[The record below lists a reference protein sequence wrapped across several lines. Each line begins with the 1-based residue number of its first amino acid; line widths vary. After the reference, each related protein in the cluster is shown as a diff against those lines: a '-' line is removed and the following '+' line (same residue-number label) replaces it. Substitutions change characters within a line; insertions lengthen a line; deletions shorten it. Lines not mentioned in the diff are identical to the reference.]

1 MVVTARNIRRAHIR
15 RLDTLSRNECAAPNC
30 TRALIAHDQETIISK
45 ICHIEAAKA
54 NGPRYNP
61 NMTDDDRR
69 HFNNLILLCDEC
81 HSIIDNKDNESMY
94 PVSLL
99 REWKKEHES
108 TTILLLNS
116 KGSLLKLALDAIA
129 SADFEDHQN
138 DVISTPQVFKIENKL
153 KYNSVIR
160 NRALLDEYKVF
171 YKKIGSLY
179 AELEAQGSFK
189 KENLLRNIKKIYLKI
204 RGKYVGN
211 SNNSLAIIQSNADNI
226 IEDIEEK
233 LIESCDSYH
242 STYEEDIS
250 FGVSIIM
257 VDAFMRC
264 KILEEPPK
272 Q

>member
-1 MVVTARNIRRAHIR
+1 MAEKARQYKSSHIR
-15 RLDTLSRNECAAPNC
+15 RLDTLSKNKCAAPDC
-30 TRALIAHDQETIISK
+30 TRALIARDRETIISK
-45 ICHIEAAKA
+45 ICHIEAAKE

-81 HSIIDNKDNESMY
+81 HSIIDNKENETAY

-108 TTILLLNS
+108 KTILILNS
-116 KGSLLKLALDAIA
+116 RGSLLKLAIDAIA
-129 SADFEDHQN
+129 SADLEGYQN
-138 DVISTPQVFKIENKL
+138 DNGSIPEVFNIENKIE
-153 KYNSVIR
+153 YNSVVR
-160 NRALLDEYKVF
+160 NKELIDEYKVF
-171 YKKIGSLY
+171 YAKIASLY
-179 AELEAQGSFK
+179 DELETQGSFK
-189 KENLLRNIKKIYLKI
+189 KENLLRNIRKIYLKI

-211 SNNSLAIIQSNADNI
+211 SGNAIEIIQSNADDI
-226 IEDIEEK
+226 IEDIEER
-233 LIESCDSYH
+233 LIESCDAH
-242 STYEEDIS
+242 QSTFVEDIS

-264 KILEEPPK
+264 KILEEPPT